1 MLAEQRQ
8 NCIRHMT
15 ACKCLSNK
23 KEPWSPQAPDNSMTF
38 SWALLPK
45 SLGRVYVQSTWGID
59 LHLSQLRVPTDPA
72 GCQPWPAAA
81 TQGTVSRIVL
91 FDPFYFS
98 EKSHGP
104 VASSV
109 TETSPSVQSSILPA
123 SLFIP
128 HSGLNLLPLP
138 GSPTPL
144 LTWGLKILL
153 HLYILPLPP
162 NSSSK
167 PSPSS

>member
-1 MLAEQRQ
+1 
-8 NCIRHMT
+8 MT

-23 KEPWSPQAPDNSMTF
+23 KEPWSPQAPDNSMTC

-59 LHLSQLRVPTDPA
+59 LHFSQLRVPTDPA

-81 TQGTVSRIVL
+81 THVKKCTVWPKGPSPEL
-91 FDPFYFS
+91 SYLTPFTS
-98 EKSHGP
+98 QRRAMDLSP
-104 VASSV
+104 LLLRRRALPSS
-109 TETSPSVQSSILPA
+109 PA
-123 SLFIP
+123 SLLPPSSFLTRA
-128 HSGLNLLPLP
+128 STSLPLP